1 MTNYPVLPADMRPKL
16 REFLKTQ
23 STMAL
28 GTVGLSDGR
37 PQVTALFFA
46 CDDDFN
52 LYWISDPDSRHS
64 KNLDDWNDVSAA
76 IYPQTWDYGAIKG
89 VQIEG
94 DAYSVTDED
103 ERHRALR
110 LYTAKFPFVT
120 DRFTTLIQQS
130 VFYVLRPRWLRWID
144 NERKFGYKQEFSLNP
159 DTNED
164 RSA

>member
-1 MTNYPVLPADMRPKL
+1 V
-16 REFLKTQ
+16 
-23 STMAL
+23 
-28 GTVGLSDGR
+28 
-37 PQVTALFFA
+37 
-46 CDDDFN
+46 
-52 LYWISDPDSRHS
+52 
-64 KNLDDWNDVSAA
+64 
-76 IYPQTWDYGAIKG
+76 QTWDYGAIKG

-94 DAYSVTDED
+94 DAFSVTDQD
-103 ERHRALR
+103 ERQRALK

-159 DTNED
+159 DTDED